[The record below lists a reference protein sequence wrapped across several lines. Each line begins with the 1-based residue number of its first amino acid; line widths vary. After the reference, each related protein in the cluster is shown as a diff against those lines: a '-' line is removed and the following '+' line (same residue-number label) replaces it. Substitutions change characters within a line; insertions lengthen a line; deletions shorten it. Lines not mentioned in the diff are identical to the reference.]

1 MEQFGLKDADLEAM
15 RAVLAQFP
23 SVSKAVIYGSRAKGN
38 FRPGSDIDLVLL
50 GEDLSLV
57 TQYAIETAFDELLL
71 PYKVDLSLYNH
82 IQNSELLAHIQR
94 VGQVFF
100 VQN

>member
-1 MEQFGLKDADLEAM
+1 MEHFGLKEADLNAM

-57 TQYAIETAFDELLL
+57 TQYAIETAFDELQL
-71 PYKVDLSLYNH
+71 PY
-82 IQNSELLAHIQR
+82 
-94 VGQVFF
+94 
-100 VQN
+100 